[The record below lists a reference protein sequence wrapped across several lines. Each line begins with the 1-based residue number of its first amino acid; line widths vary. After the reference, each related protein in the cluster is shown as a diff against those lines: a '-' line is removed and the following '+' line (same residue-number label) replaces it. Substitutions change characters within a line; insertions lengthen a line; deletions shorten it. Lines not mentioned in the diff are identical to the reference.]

1 MLQNIGAKGILEWQ
15 MLECSEY
22 RHKKTISYLDSWKL
36 KIKIKKKNEENKYIS
51 KFRILDLE

>member
-1 MLQNIGAKGILEWQ
+1 
-15 MLECSEY
+15 MLESSEY
-22 RHKKTISYLDSWKL
+22 RHKKTISYLDSWNL